1 MFLGFPRLSSDFEN
15 ENFQNS
21 EIWDFNPGPGKEA
34 GEPGSLRQK
43 FNIQKFNINNFKRRF
58 ISMHKK
64 TYRTQG
70 EWAVY
75 EVDRWM
81 DRLERKRTLA
91 LDWNTEFWAAGG
103 SRGNAPKQFIAG
115 QSATQVQCAGLSSPS
130 GEHIGP
136 EEIRELIKKKTA
148 RLSKTSFCNFLF

>member
-1 MFLGFPRLSSDFEN
+1 
-15 ENFQNS
+15 
-21 EIWDFNPGPGKEA
+21 
-34 GEPGSLRQK
+34 
-43 FNIQKFNINNFKRRF
+43 
-58 ISMHKK
+58 MHKK

-75 EVDRWM
+75 EVNRWM

-136 EEIRELIKKKTA
+136 EEIRELIKKKD
-148 RLSKTSFCNFLF
+148 RKTIQNLLLQFLVLNPKAFKAGGLAPMLFMGGDFKLGQFTPGPFLAGGSH